1 MELAIGLCRN
11 KVAQLV
17 TEHEKIE
24 EVAAHQLLKRGL
36 PTQVLP
42 RARFATD
49 LQGWRLLPTEEANA
63 YPSAFGF
70 SADMSNHQVFEFF
83 VGEHRYL
90 VPALVL
96 VRAALKNK
104 KSLIAAAFQPQGLE
118 LAITPIFEDDLLSD
132 FWIQEESGRSGLN
145 TEFLHWLY
153 AYPSARRMFHS
164 VFRHALEGRLGISLP
179 LGIIEA
185 TACFRSDQRK
195 RKTHFVTNLNI
206 CRVTT
211 AEFPLDY
218 CLQRGSIITYRR
230 SNQATVQLAK
240 SRALELVSTHGA

>member
-1 MELAIGLCRN
+1 MEIAIGLCKN

-17 TEHEKIE
+17 TEHGKIE

-36 PTQVLP
+36 PSCVLP

-49 LQGWRLLPTEEANA
+49 LHGWRLLPTEEANA
-63 YPSAFGF
+63 YPTAFGF

-96 VRAALKNK
+96 VRAVLKNK

-118 LAITPIFEDDLLSD
+118 LAITPIFEEDLLSD
-132 FWIQEESGRSGLN
+132 FWIQSSQRGFN

-153 AYPSARRMFHS
+153 TYPSARRMFHS
-164 VFRHALEGRLGISLP
+164 VFRHAVEGRLGISPP
-179 LGIIEA
+179 LGIAEA
-185 TACFRSDQRK
+185 AVLFQTDPLKC
-195 RKTHFVTNLNI
+195 KTRFVTSLNI

-218 CLQRGSIITYRR
+218 CLQRRSIITYRR
-230 SNQATVQLAK
+230 SNQAAVQLAK
-240 SRALELVSTHGA
+240 SRASELASSYAA